1 MGDMDELKGLNREV
15 ELSLVKRFLDEH
27 EVVQVL
33 MLAGTEEIRDWF
45 GNLVRRFIDEGE
57 AELVGLL
64 ALWLVMKSP
73 RDTLINLAVWLET
86 EGSPGG
92 EDDPLSFA
100 AGENKADPGGEAE
113 NLADERR

>member
-1 MGDMDELKGLNREV
+1 MEDRDELKGLNREV

-45 GNLVRRFIDEGE
+45 GNLVGRFIDEGE

-73 RDTLINLAVWLET
+73 RDTVINLAVWLET

-92 EDDPLSFA
+92 EDGPASFPD
-100 AGENKADPGGEAE
+100 GDDEADPGGEAG